1 MFPVKFCAMVEPL
14 ADLYRAVVAPGT
26 GGGRLDKFLALA
38 TGLSRM
44 RLKALIE
51 AGHAALDGATI
62 KDASARVKPG
72 QAVTLEV
79 PPPVAAVPRAQA
91 IPLTV
96 VYEDAALIVVDK
108 PAGLVVH
115 PAPGNPDRTL
125 VNALLAHCR
134 GSLSGIGGVERP
146 GIVHRI
152 DKDTSGLL
160 VAAKTE
166 AAHRALAARF
176 AAHDL
181 ERGYKAVVWGAP
193 AGASGTVDAALGRSR
208 HDRKKIA
215 LVESGKPAVTHW
227 RVEARYGR
235 PPLASLLD
243 CRLETGRTHQI
254 RVHLAAL
261 GHGLVGDQSYGR
273 RPKGTPPLLARFP
286 RQALHAWLLGFPHPV
301 TGERLRFE
309 ADMPED
315 MRDLIDSL
323 EQF

>member
-1 MFPVKFCAMVEPL
+1 MVEPSAAL
-14 ADLYRAVVAPGT
+14 HRAVVAPEA
-26 GGGRLDKFLALA
+26 GGERLDKFLALA

-51 AGHAALDGATI
+51 AGHAAIDGATI
-62 KDASARVKPG
+62 EDPSARVKPG
-72 QAVTLEV
+72 QTATL
-79 PPPVAAVPRAQA
+79 AVPAPRPALPQAQA
-91 IPLTV
+91 IPLVV
-96 VYEDAALIVVDK
+96 VYEDEALIVIDK

-181 ERGYKAVVWGAP
+181 DRGYKALVWGAP
-193 AGASGTVDAALGRSR
+193 SGNRGTIDAALGRSR

-215 LVESGKPAVTHW
+215 PVAGGKPAVTHW
-227 RVEARYGR
+227 TVEARYGR
-235 PPLASLLD
+235 PPVASLLD

-254 RVHLAAL
+254 RVHLASL
-261 GHGLVGDQSYGR
+261 GHGLIGDPSYGR
-273 RPKGTPPLLARFP
+273 RPKGTPSELARFP
-286 RQALHAWLLGFPHPV
+286 RQALHAWLLGFAHPV
-301 TGERLRFE
+301 TGEMLRFE
-309 ADMPED
+309 SHMPADMTA
-315 MRDLIDSL
+315 LTDSL
-323 EQF
+323 ERFQKLVNI